1 MDKVS
6 YALGMS
12 IGQSLMGTGV
22 DNLNFEDFLKGVKAI
37 YENTVAE
44 VSAEEGNQVLNEY
57 FTKKKAEQ
65 EVALKKEREENLQS
79 SRDYLKENKNQDGI
93 QTTPSG
99 LQYKVITQGEG
110 KQPTSHSRVKCHY
123 EGRLANGQVF
133 DSSYKRGEPAEFSL
147 NQVIPGWTEGLQLM
161 KVGSKY
167 EFHIPPALGYGE
179 VGVPGHIPG
188 NSVLIFTVELLDVE

>member
-37 YENTVAE
+37 YENTVTE

-65 EVALKKEREENLQS
+65 EKELKKEREENLQS

-123 EGRLANGQVF
+123 EGRLINGQVF

-167 EFHIPPALGYGE
+167 EFHIPPALGYGK

-188 NSVLIFTVELLDVE
+188 NAVLIFTVELLDVE